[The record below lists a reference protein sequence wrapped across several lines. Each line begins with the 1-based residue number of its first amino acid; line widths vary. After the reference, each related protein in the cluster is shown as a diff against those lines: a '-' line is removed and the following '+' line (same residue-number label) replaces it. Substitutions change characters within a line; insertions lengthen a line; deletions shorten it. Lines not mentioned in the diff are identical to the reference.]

1 MQSAASAQL
10 IQCSQVHK
18 EHALCTDAWKSALKA
33 DLQAEPMVIDECD
46 NLALCAPLAGALQDF
61 RQVSCDFQVP
71 LPPVHTVL
79 LHITRSNFALSA
91 WLPA

>member
-33 DLQAEPMVIDECD
+33 DLQAEPMVIDEQQLRIICLVACM
-46 NLALCAPLAGALQDF
+46 NSGGYLLCI
-61 RQVSCDFQVP
+61 R
-71 LPPVHTVL
+71 
-79 LHITRSNFALSA
+79 I
-91 WLPA
+91 